1 MEEREKRPDYY
12 SKGLPKDH
20 VGLQLLGPEEPLL
33 LNIDLRT
40 TKRRKHGLLSI
51 DISLPQGEVRNSKV
65 DPKVHSQ
72 LLRAEG
78 LANFIRVGIAEGDYD
93 TATLADLLLRGVSLV
108 SGEVFHFIGC
118 SQSQLKDR

>member
-12 SKGLPKDH
+12 SKGVAKEH

-33 LNIDLRT
+33 LNIDLST
-40 TKRRKHGLLSI
+40 TKRKDELLSI
-51 DISLPQGEVRNSKV
+51 DISLPQGEICNSKV
-65 DPKVHSQ
+65 YPKAHST
-72 LLRAEG
+72 LLREEG
-78 LANFIRVGIAEGDYD
+78 LDYFIRVGIAEGDYD
-93 TATLADLLLRGVSLV
+93 AAMLANLLSRGVIFA